1 MSAASASPAPLNVG
15 PLTEAEIA
23 AICALAETRG
33 WSAFRVDLEGC
44 TGKRELLER
53 MARALSFP
61 DWFGFN
67 WDALRDCL
75 TDLSWQPM
83 EGYVIV
89 LENADTLYA
98 NAPEELAIALELL
111 GDAATDWAERGVPMR
126 VYVDL
131 DESGGASGLTPD

>member
-1 MSAASASPAPLNVG
+1 MSAASASPPPLNVG

-131 DESGGASGLTPD
+131 DESGGGSGLPRD

>member
-1 MSAASASPAPLNVG
+1 MSAASASPPALNVG

-23 AICALAETRG
+23 AISAMADARG
-33 WSAFRVDLEGC
+33 WSVYRMDLEGC
-44 TGKRELLER
+44 TGKQELLER
-53 MARALSFP
+53 IARALSFP

-75 TDLSWQPM
+75 TDLSWQST

-89 LENADTLYA
+89 LENADALYA
-98 NAPEELAIALELL
+98 HAPAELAIALELL
-111 GDAATDWAERGVPMR
+111 GDAATGWAERGGPRR